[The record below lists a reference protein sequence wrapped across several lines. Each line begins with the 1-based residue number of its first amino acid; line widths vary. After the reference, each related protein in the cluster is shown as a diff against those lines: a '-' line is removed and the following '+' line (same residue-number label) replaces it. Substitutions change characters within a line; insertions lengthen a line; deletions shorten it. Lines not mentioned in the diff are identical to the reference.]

1 MNFRQILLKHNP
13 IDSKN
18 KLNKLLA
25 EVERNFGVF
34 SRDMELD
41 IRTSISSSV
50 VLDYFDR
57 IIHEEHPQLE
67 HDDEKK
73 KEKKEKAKVETNK
86 KECVTND
93 SDTNNTP
100 PKKKKKKQIN
110 KLKKILSIEE
120 AIASTKKKT
129 EQSHDSMKFTTY
141 NMVDTVVK
149 FFKKNTMD
157 LNAATESWVRH
168 HILGHELS
176 EYYKD
181 RMRREIVGYNSVVY
195 HMLNMSST
203 INKERRG
210 RRIEQFRN
218 KLSSFISSERKQG
231 SLTHKSVEKTKSSFD
246 VLTKKEWKLDWNCV
260 MFKRGTVVIYSRSDL
275 GFKFSPTTVY
285 VRESLESFNYLKK
298 YLNERLPPVR
308 CSIVGLKLT
317 VIDKI
322 NFNSAIQQFSAA
334 ARQGAIKTGGR
345 SSNKGG
351 APMTMSFSQ
360 AMSKAKQLS
369 PEEFKKWKSKYIDFL
384 VTQQSKDYKV
394 IPCVERLV
402 HTIGDTTEY
411 AFMFSIECKSGDILI
426 VHENVN
432 PDRSTLLFIVKRAN
446 YDKCIRAIYD
456 FLQSAEINKRSS
468 LRDRDLDIGQ
478 VGIERYRSINHDF
491 LSSWKKNITNYKLH
505 YQNGYVFIY

>member
-1 MNFRQILLKHNP
+1 MIFKQIIIKYNP

-25 EVERNFGVF
+25 EVERHFGVF

-41 IRTSISSSV
+41 IRTSITSSV

-57 IIHEEHPQLE
+57 IIHEEHPRLE

-73 KEKKEKAKVETNK
+73 KDKSAKTIVETNK
-86 KECVTND
+86 KESITKGSEKNI
-93 SDTNNTP
+93 TP

-110 KLKKILSIEE
+110 KLKRILSIEE
-120 AIASTKKKT
+120 ATASAKKKT
-129 EQSHDSMKFTTY
+129 VQSDDFMKFTTY
-141 NMVDTVVK
+141 KKVDTVVK
-149 FFKKNTMD
+149 FFKKNTMF
-157 LNAATESWVRH
+157 LNAATERWVRQ

-181 RMRREIVGYNSVVY
+181 RMKREIVGYNSVVY
-195 HMLNMSST
+195 RMLNMSST
-203 INKERRG
+203 INKERRE
-210 RRIEQFRN
+210 RRIEQFRS
-218 KLSSFISSERKQG
+218 KLSSFMSIEEKQK
-231 SLTHKSVEKTKSSFD
+231 SLTHKSVKKTNSSFD
-246 VLTKKEWKLDWNCV
+246 VLTKKEWILDWNCV
-260 MFKRGTVVIYSRSDL
+260 LFKRGSVVIYARSDL
-275 GFKFSPTTVY
+275 GFKFSPTTVH

-322 NFNSAIQQFSAA
+322 NFSSAIQQFSAA
-334 ARQGAIKTGGR
+334 ARQGAIKTDGR
-345 SSNKGG
+345 NPNKSG
-351 APMTMSFSQ
+351 APVTMSFSQ

-369 PEEFKKWKSKYIDFL
+369 PEDFKKWKSAYIDFL
-384 VTQQSKDYKV
+384 VTQQSEKYKV

-402 HTIGDTTEY
+402 HSIGDTTEY
-411 AFMFSIECKSGDILI
+411 AFIFSIECRSGDILI

-432 PDRSTLLFIVKRAN
+432 PDRSTLLFIVKHDS

-468 LRDRDLDIGQ
+468 IRDRDLDIGQ
-478 VGIERYRSINHDF
+478 TGIERYRSINHDL
-491 LSSWKKNITNYKLH
+491 LSSWKRVITSYKLH
-505 YQNGYVFIY
+505 YLNGYVFIY